1 MLPWILLAL
10 SAGLGI
16 WGAVSK
22 GNAEREQAQQDFDRA
37 EIETGWAIDDTL
49 REKQQALAGMNAAT
63 IASGISGDSVEQ
75 ALGYTAGEYNRVIE
89 QINTKKDWA
98 QDDLSAFMAQ
108 SRINQYFNIGST
120 LLTGAQGG
128 YALGVDQNLWGPGM
142 LNPVSGEVVKP
153 YFSQPKATRGSLYD
167 WYGSY
172 GGVYR

>member
-16 WGAVSK
+16 WGAVSQ

-98 QDDLSAFMAQ
+98 QDDLDEFMQQ
-108 SRINQYFNIGST
+108 SKINQYFNIGSS
-120 LLTGAQGG
+120 LLTGTTQAYG
-128 YALGVDQNLWGPGM
+128 LGVDQNLWGPGIQDQVTG
-142 LNPVSGEVVKP
+142 NVIKP
-153 YFSQPKATRGSLYD
+153 YFRQDRSTRGSLFD
-167 WYGSY
+167 WNRGYGRY
-172 GGVYR
+172 

>member
-16 WGAVSK
+16 WGAVSQ

-98 QDDLSAFMAQ
+98 QDDLDEFMQQ
-108 SRINQYFNIGST
+108 SKINQYFNIGSS
-120 LLTGAQGG
+120 LLTGGRQAYG
-128 YALGVDQNLWGPGM
+128 LGVDQNLWGPGIQDQ
-142 LNPVSGEVVKP
+142 VTGSVIKP
-153 YFSQPKATRGSLYD
+153 YFRQDRSARGSLFD
-167 WYGSY
+167 WNRGYG
-172 GGVYR
+172 R